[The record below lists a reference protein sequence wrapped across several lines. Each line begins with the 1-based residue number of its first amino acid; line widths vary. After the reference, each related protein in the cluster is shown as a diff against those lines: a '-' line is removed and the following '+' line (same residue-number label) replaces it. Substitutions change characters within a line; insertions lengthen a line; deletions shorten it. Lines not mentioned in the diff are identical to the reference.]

1 MSLIRPSLYISGNL
15 ADNVLYSIDVIW
27 KFILWGERLKRF
39 HNWRV
44 THIHYTSSF
53 PSSLVQS
60 IEHRAGNKLQQKWIS
75 LFFKVLLSHFHGK
88 ISQLGIHAQEFFFF
102 WDVDHNPIHT
112 IPCAFKKHKNI
123 IADINIL
130 VMASTNIDL
139 ASNVFVYF
147 S

>member
-102 WDVDHNPIHT
+102 EMLIIIRYTPSH
-112 IPCAFKKHKNI
+112 ALSKNI
-123 IADINIL
+123 KISL
-130 VMASTNIDL
+130 LMST
-139 ASNVFVYF
+139 F
-147 S
+147 